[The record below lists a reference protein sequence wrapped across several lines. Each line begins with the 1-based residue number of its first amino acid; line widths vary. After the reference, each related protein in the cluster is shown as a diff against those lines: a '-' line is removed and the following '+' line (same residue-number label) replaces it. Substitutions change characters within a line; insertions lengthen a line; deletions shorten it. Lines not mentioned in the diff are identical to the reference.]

1 MSTQPLHLPGQLHVL
16 KRQSSRLPGIQWLYV
31 LRHLRFKT
39 SACANSTKTIE
50 SRQVYR
56 CLDLIIS

>member
-16 KRQSSRLPGIQWLYV
+16 KRQSSRLPGVQWLYV
-31 LRHLRFKT
+31 LRHLRFNT
-39 SACANSTKTIE
+39 STCANGTKTIE